1 MVSDEEVK
9 SLKKVKITIMAT
21 ALGLLLMG
29 QSAFAA
35 SEYNGMLNMMHSS
48 NGEGMAKMMEHMS
61 PTAKQQMMEQH
72 KRFME

>member
-1 MVSDEEVK
+1 M
-9 SLKKVKITIMAT
+9 KKMNLTLMAT
-21 ALGLLLMG
+21 ALGVFLMG

-35 SEYNGMLNMMHSS
+35 SEYNGMMNMMNSS

-61 PTAKQQMMEQH
+61 PSAKQQMMEQH